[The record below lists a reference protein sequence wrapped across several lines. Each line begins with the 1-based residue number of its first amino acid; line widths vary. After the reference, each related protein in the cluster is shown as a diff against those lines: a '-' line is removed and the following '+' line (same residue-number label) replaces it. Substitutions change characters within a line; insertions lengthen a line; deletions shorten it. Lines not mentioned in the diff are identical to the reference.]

1 MKLPTLY
8 SRTSTGS
15 GQEWTIEVEN
25 GAYRT
30 HHGKVGGK
38 IVTTEWTSTEATNVG
53 RANERDVEAQALFEA
68 QALWKKKTE
77 SGCFES
83 VADID
88 RSLFIEPMLA
98 KKWEDRKSR
107 VSYPL
112 YSQPKLDGMRAV
124 ITAHGATTRN
134 GKAWVTIP
142 HILQE
147 LAPLFA
153 AHPDLVLDGELYSH
167 EYKDDFNK
175 ISSLVK
181 KTKPTHADL
190 QETAQSVQFWWYDI
204 VDTDKKFS
212 DRHSQMLYFAN
223 AFKLNP
229 NVVVPVPTA
238 LIYDDHS
245 LDTIYGE
252 YLDSG
257 YEGQMIR
264 VDSPYECKRSDS
276 LLKRKEFQDA
286 EYRIVEICE
295 GNGNKSGMAG
305 YAVLQREDGKTF
317 RSNIKGSHAFLKEL
331 LKDAESLRG
340 SYGTCT
346 YFNLTPDGIPR
357 FPYLTRLRSGPGI
370 D

>member
-8 SRTSTGS
+8 SRTSTG
-15 GQEWTIEVEN
+15 GVQEWTIEVSDT
-25 GAYRT
+25 AYRT

-38 IVTTEWTSTEATNVG
+38 IVTTEWTTTEATNVG
-53 RANERDVEAQALFEA
+53 RANERDVSAQALFEA
-68 QALWKKKTE
+68 QALWKKKVE
-77 SGCFES
+77 SGCFEN

-88 RSLFIEPMLA
+88 RSLYTEPMLA
-98 KKWEDRKSR
+98 KKWEDRKDR

-124 ITAHGATTRN
+124 ISAKGATTRN

-142 HILQE
+142 HILEE
-147 LAPLFA
+147 LAPLFK
-153 AHPDLVLDGELYSH
+153 AHPDLVLDGELYTH

-175 ISSLVK
+175 ISSLIK
-181 KTKPTHADL
+181 KTKPTIADL
-190 QETAQSVQFWWYDI
+190 QECARSVQFWWYDI
-204 VDTDKKFS
+204 VDTTKKFS
-212 DRHSQMLYFAN
+212 DRHSQILYYAN
-223 AFKLNP
+223 AFALNP
-229 NVVVPVPTA
+229 NMVVTVPTA
-238 LIYDDHS
+238 LVYDDPS
-245 LDTIYGE
+245 LDDIYGE

-264 VDSPYECKRSDS
+264 VDAPYECKRSDS
-276 LLKRKEFQDA
+276 LLKRKEFQDG

-317 RSNIKGSHAFLKEL
+317 RSNIKGTHSFLKEL

>member
-15 GQEWTIEVEN
+15 IQEWTIEIQD
-25 GAYRT
+25 GRCRT

-38 IVTTEWTSTEATNVG
+38 IVTTLWTTCEATNVG
-53 RANERDVEAQALFEA
+53 RANERDISAQAVFEA
-68 QALWKKKTE
+68 QALWKKKKE

-83 VADID
+83 ISDID
-88 RSLFIEPMLA
+88 RSLYVEPMLA

-124 ITAHGATTRN
+124 ISAKGATTRN

-147 LAPLFA
+147 LAPLFE
-153 AHPDLVLDGELYSH
+153 AHPDLVLDGELYTH

-181 KTKPTHADL
+181 KTKPTDADL
-190 QETAQSVQFWWYDI
+190 LETAQSVQFWWYDI
-204 VDTDKKFS
+204 IDTEKKFS
-212 DRHSQMLYFAN
+212 NRHSQLMYFTN

-252 YLDSG
+252 YLGSG

-264 VDSPYECKRSDS
+264 VDAPYECKRSDS
-276 LLKRKEFQDA
+276 LLKRKEFQDG

-317 RSNIKGSHAFLKEL
+317 RSNIKGTHSFLKEL

-357 FPYLTRLRSGPGI
+357 FPYLTRLRPGPGI